1 MNLLPVLGLSDLKY
15 VVVDVCRLLVEV
27 TVTVSE
33 GGREVGEC
41 RGGFRCEGFTLNP
54 PHHFYDYAIRL

>member
-41 RGGFRCEGFTLNP
+41 RGGFR
-54 PHHFYDYAIRL
+54 